1 MLHDCLSYFR
11 ATAPAP
17 APSRLPVSHQPLAN
31 AELSVMESLWDQ
43 GPLTARQIQDRL
55 YGESDRSQH
64 GTVQRLLQRLEDKRL
79 VRREKSGSANAF
91 SALLSREE
99 YAGSQL
105 ESLADR
111 LTGGSIAPVLSHL
124 LDRKRRSRAELRR
137 LREGLGGRSS

>member
-1 MLHDCLSYFR
+1 M
-11 ATAPAP
+11 
-17 APSRLPVSHQPLAN
+17 SHQPLAN
-31 AELSVMESLWDQ
+31 AELSVLESLWDA
-43 GPLTARQIQDRL
+43 GPLTARQIQGRL

-99 YAGSQL
+99 YGGSQL

-111 LTGGSIAPVLSHL
+111 LTGGAIAPLLSHL
-124 LDRKRRSRAELRR
+124 IERKRLSRAELRR
-137 LREGLGGRSS
+137 LREILDGRPS

>member
-1 MLHDCLSYFR
+1 
-11 ATAPAP
+11 
-17 APSRLPVSHQPLAN
+17 VSHQPLAN

-124 LDRKRRSRAELRR
+124 IDRKRLSRAELRR
-137 LREGLGGRSS
+137 LREVLDGRSS